1 MATELYDLTVPVF
14 TKHLTALSGLLD
26 KARDHAAA
34 TEQDAAALLEHRLIA
49 DMHPLTRQVQMA
61 ADSAKLCVARLS
73 GIAAP
78 VAGDTETTIDQL
90 QARIRLSLDYLASVP
105 RTAVDGQEERAVVLT
120 FPSGEMHFTGRDY
133 AVGFAWP
140 NFYFHLTTAY
150 ALLRA
155 RGVPLGKRDF
165 FGGL

>member
-34 TEQDAAALLEHRLIA
+34 TDQDAAGLLAHRLID

-73 GIAAP
+73 GLAAP
-78 VAGDTETTIDQL
+78 VAEDTETTIDQL
-90 QARIRLSLDYLASVP
+90 QARICQSLDYLASVP
-105 RTAVDGQEERAVVLT
+105 RSAVDGQEDREVVLT
-120 FPSGEMHFTGRDY
+120 FPSGEMRFTGRDY

-155 RGVPLGKRDF
+155 RGVPIGKRDF
-165 FGGL
+165 FGGI

>member
-34 TEQDAAALLEHRLIA
+34 TDQDAADLLAHRLIA

-61 ADSAKLCVARLS
+61 ADSGKLCVARLS
-73 GIAAP
+73 GLAAP
-78 VAGDTETTIDQL
+78 VAEDTETTIDQL
-90 QARIRLSLDYLASVP
+90 QARIRLSLDWLASVP
-105 RTAVDGQEERAVVLT
+105 REAVDGQEDRAVVLT
-120 FPSGEMHFTGRDY
+120 FPSGEMRFNGRDY
-133 AVGFAWP
+133 AVGFATP
-140 NFYFHLTTAY
+140 NFFFHLTTAY

-155 RGVPLGKRDF
+155 RGVPIGKRDF
-165 FGGL
+165 FGGI

>member
-34 TEQDAAALLEHRLIA
+34 SDQDAGSLLTHRLIA
-49 DMHPLTRQVQMA
+49 DMHPLTRQVQIA

-78 VAGDTETTIDQL
+78 VAEDTETTIDQL
-90 QARIRLSLDYLASVP
+90 QVRIRQSLDFIASVP
-105 RTAVDGQEERAVVLT
+105 RTAVDGQEDREVVLT
-120 FPSGEMHFTGRDY
+120 FPSGEMRFNGRDY

-155 RGVPLGKRDF
+155 RGVPIGKRDF
-165 FGGL
+165 FGTM